1 MARKK
6 KQLPPGVLI
15 TGVVLFL
22 LIILTIF
29 RLIKDTKTV
38 SDETSANSTP
48 LEEHIEASPSETPD
62 GSEESNTDDTAVS
75 ENTILTPEEQLAA
88 FLPDY
93 ESAPLLSTTSIRDLS
108 LEIGASSD
116 ELRFNWLSP
125 SVSAGMIKWTNSSGE
140 MQTFEARTSAS
151 ATVSGYYVNKASVTG
166 INASASYTY
175 QVGNDD
181 GWSPVYSYH
190 APTDNPDKLTFLV
203 TADAQIGQSDMEDA
217 SVTAER
223 WDSVLNRII
232 SYVPDANFLFHLGDQ
247 VADFGS
253 EEHYRL
259 YLEHLPLYRI
269 ALAPVV
275 GNHDVP
281 NDYSLEENGHPGS
294 QYFYEHFNVPN
305 RSSLGQS
312 QYDQDGDYYF
322 IRNNVLFLVLNSN
335 TSQGETV
342 HEQFAAQVTAEHPDV
357 RWKILVQH
365 YSPYSAQDSH
375 TNTKEY
381 LARIAADNDIDLVL
395 SAHDHIYSRAA
406 FMNRDCESYND
417 YDYEPGST
425 VVNPEGTLYVTCGT
439 SSGCLYHEPDPDIR
453 KKSIFRL
460 PCDLIS
466 LNRSCIFRLTGWTT
480 GRYVMNIRFEK
491 INVFVLLILCK
502 PACRSLGSAC
512 RFALFSIFLLLFL
525 RILSSPVFHKAR
537 AHLIHQP
544 LPEYPAEAQS
554 SFFRKSGYSSRYP
567 AHNSG
572 LQWW

>member
-15 TGVVLFL
+15 TGVILFL

-125 SVSAGMIKWTNSSGE
+125 SASAGMIKWTNSSGE

-223 WDSVLNRII
+223 WDSVLSRII

-281 NDYSLEENGHPGS
+281 NDYSLEENGHPGG

-335 TSQGETV
+335 TSQGATV

-453 KKSIFRL
+453 VVFLEKEHFPVAMRFDITKQELHFQTYRVDNWTV
-460 PCDLIS
+460 CDEY
-466 LNRSCIFRLTGWTT
+466 T
-480 GRYVMNIRFEK
+480 IRK
-491 INVFVLLILCK
+491 D
-502 PACRSLGSAC
+502 
-512 RFALFSIFLLLFL
+512 
-525 RILSSPVFHKAR
+525 
-537 AHLIHQP
+537 
-544 LPEYPAEAQS
+544 
-554 SFFRKSGYSSRYP
+554 
-567 AHNSG
+567 
-572 LQWW
+572 

>member
-22 LIILTIF
+22 LIILAIF

-38 SDETSANSTP
+38 SDETAANSTP

-62 GSEESNTDDTAVS
+62 GSEESNTDDTTVP
-75 ENTILTPEEQLAA
+75 ENTVLTPEEQLAA

-93 ESAPLLSTTSIRDLS
+93 EASI
-108 LEIGASSD
+108 
-116 ELRFNWLSP
+116 
-125 SVSAGMIKWTNSSGE
+125 
-140 MQTFEARTSAS
+140 
-151 ATVSGYYVNKASVTG
+151 TG

-281 NDYSLEENGHPGS
+281 NDYSLEENGHPGG

-335 TSQGETV
+335 TSQGEAV

-453 KKSIFRL
+453 
-460 PCDLIS
+460 
-466 LNRSCIFRLTGWTT
+466 
-480 GRYVMNIRFEK
+480 V
-491 INVFVLLILCK
+491 VFVEK
-502 PACRSLGSAC
+502 EHFPVAM
-512 RFALFSIFLLLFL
+512 RFDITEQELHFQTY
-525 RILSSPVFHKAR
+525 RVDNWTVCD
-537 AHLIHQP
+537 
-544 LPEYPAEAQS
+544 EYTI
-554 SFFRKSGYSSRYP
+554 RKE
-567 AHNSG
+567 
-572 LQWW
+572 